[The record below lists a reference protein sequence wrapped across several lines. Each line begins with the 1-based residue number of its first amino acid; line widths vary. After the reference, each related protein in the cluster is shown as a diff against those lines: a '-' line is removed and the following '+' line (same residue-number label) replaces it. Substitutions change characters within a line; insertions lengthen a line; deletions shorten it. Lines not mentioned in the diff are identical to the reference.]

1 MTDPHTPRFALP
13 LLAVAQAQ
21 KEVTHN
27 EALTMLDALVQASV
41 EEGPIATPP
50 VAPEPGQCWLVGA
63 GASGAWSGQ
72 DDKLAIWSDGGWRFS
87 APREGMRLVRL
98 SDGTELRFRSGAWV
112 VPGVISSPVGGA
124 VIDSEARSAIA
135 ALILLLDAQG
145 ILISG

>member
-1 MTDPHTPRFALP
+1 
-13 LLAVAQAQ
+13 
-21 KEVTHN
+21 
-27 EALTMLDALVQASV
+27 
-41 EEGPIATPP
+41 
-50 VAPEPGQCWLVGA
+50 
-63 GASGAWSGQ
+63 
-72 DDKLAIWSDGGWRFS
+72 
-87 APREGMRLVRL
+87 MRLVRL